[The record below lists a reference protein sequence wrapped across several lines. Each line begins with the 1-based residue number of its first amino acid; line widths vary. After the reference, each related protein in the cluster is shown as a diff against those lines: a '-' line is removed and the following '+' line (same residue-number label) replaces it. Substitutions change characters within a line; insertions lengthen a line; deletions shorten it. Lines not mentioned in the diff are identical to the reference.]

1 VPEIWTFGGM
11 KTIALILLCLLAVW
25 RGVLTIHVIFL
36 HRERTRLAAKWTPEN
51 EKAHRRFLE
60 GDHRIRADD
69 RRRFADYV
77 FVSPFVFLFLPYFL
91 YCKFVKDPFGKHD
104 NAA

>member
-1 VPEIWTFGGM
+1 MAQLFSLGGM
-11 KTIALILLCLLAVW
+11 KTIALILFCLLAVW
-25 RGVLTIHVIFL
+25 WGVLTIHVIFL
-36 HRERTRLAAKWTPEN
+36 HRERTRLAATWTPED

-69 RRRFADYV
+69 RRHLVDYV
-77 FVSPFVFLFLPYFL
+77 FASPFIFLFLPYYL